1 MLNKCNICFV
11 PYFAI
16 PYVYALNKKMN
27 LFQKKLSIINYKEV
41 LLFNCNG

>member
-11 PYFAI
+11 PYFSI

-27 LFQKKLSIINYKEV
+27 LFKKKLSIISYNGI
-41 LLFNCNG
+41 LLFNYNG

>member
-11 PYFAI
+11 PYFSI

-27 LFQKKLSIINYKEV
+27 LFKKKLSIISYKEI
-41 LLFNCNG
+41 LLFNYNG